1 MTSPIEI
8 LDTAIKIGLGAAI
21 TGLTTYL
28 VTRRTH
34 LHEVRKIRLQETTQ
48 LLRECM
54 GKIESATTRINEVN
68 HIIYGRRRALTEGQ
82 VADVQDCRQEFS
94 SAFSEV
100 KDARSIC
107 ILLGLK
113 QAAAL
118 FAEYA
123 QKVDEL
129 SKYQMSQPQGWAV
142 EWVNKSGTD
151 RSELKNRILDCLAQA
166 YQATYA

>member
-1 MTSPIEI
+1 MTTPLEI
-8 LDTAIKIGLGAAI
+8 LDTAIKIGLGAAM
-21 TGLTTYL
+21 TGVTTYL

-54 GKIESATTRINEVN
+54 GKIESATTRINDVN
-68 HIIYGRRRALTEGQ
+68 HTIYGRRRALAEGQ
-82 VADVQDCRQEFS
+82 SVDVRDCRKEFS
-94 SAFSEV
+94 TAFSEV
-100 KDARSIC
+100 KDGRSIC

-113 QAAAL
+113 HASVL

-129 SKYQMSQPQGWAV
+129 SKYQMSQPPDWSV
-142 EWVNKSGTD
+142 EWVNRSGTE
-151 RSELKNRILDCLAQA
+151 RSELKNQILDRLAQA
-166 YQATYA
+166 YQAYA

>member
-1 MTSPIEI
+1 MTSLIEI
-8 LDTAIKIGLGAAI
+8 LDTAIKIGFGAAI
-21 TGLTTYL
+21 TGITTYL

-34 LHEVRKIRLQETTQ
+34 LHELRKIRLQETTQ

-54 GKIESATTRINEVN
+54 GKIEGATSRINDVN
-68 HIIYGRRRALTEGQ
+68 HTIYSRRRAVAAGQ
-82 VADVQDCRQEFS
+82 VADVQDCRKDIS
-94 SAFSEV
+94 LAFSEV

-118 FAEYA
+118 LAEYA
-123 QKVDEL
+123 EKVDEL
-129 SKYQMSQPQGWAV
+129 SKYQMSQPPEWSV
-142 EWVNKSGTD
+142 EWVNKSGSD
-151 RSELKNRILDCLAQA
+151 RSELKNRILEQLAQA